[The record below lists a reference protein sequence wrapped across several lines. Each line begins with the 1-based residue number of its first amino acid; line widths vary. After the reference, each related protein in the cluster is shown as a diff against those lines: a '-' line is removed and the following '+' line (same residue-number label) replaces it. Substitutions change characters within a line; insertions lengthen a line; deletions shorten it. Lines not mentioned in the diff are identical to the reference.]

1 MDAGTELSLT
11 RLRALPLPL
20 TIGTASGALLLG
32 LGGRLVMRLFALA
45 SGRPGAFSLRGTL
58 NVVFAGAVAG
68 VIGGALFWAVER
80 WLPRRSLLRGLA
92 FGLLCFAIASPG
104 IRPPQLLTFGLFA
117 PFFLGYGLLL
127 AYAWVRVA
135 RQEQKP

>member
-1 MDAGTELSLT
+1 MT
-11 RLRALPLPL
+11 RLRTLPLAL
-20 TIGTASGALLLG
+20 ALGTACGALMLG
-32 LGGRLVMRLFALA
+32 LGGRLVMRLFAVA
-45 SGRPGAFSLRGTL
+45 TGRGGAFSVRGTL
-58 NVVFAGAVAG
+58 TVVFAGAVAG
-68 VIGGALFWAVER
+68 LIGGALFWTVDR
-80 WLPRRSLLRGLA
+80 WLPRRPLLRGLA